1 MSAWETDQQCADQ
14 RDNRCPQMGT
24 FHRNS
29 AEPATISAAGSGG
42 RHKKVP
48 RVRPADVLGGSQA
61 RRLFHDPLGFV
72 ESPDHAANAL
82 WVADLV
88 VLKAIWSI
96 GELDR
101 THFNAPDPPTM
112 C

>member
-1 MSAWETDQQCADQ
+1 M
-14 RDNRCPQMGT
+14 
-24 FHRNS
+24 
-29 AEPATISAAGSGG
+29 AGLRVAFFLGG
-42 RHKKVP
+42 FGARQ
-48 RVRPADVLGGSQA
+48 LGGSQA
-61 RRLFHDPLGFV
+61 RRLFHDPLGFL

-101 THFNAPDPPTM
+101 THFIAQELLTM
-112 C
+112 P

>member
-1 MSAWETDQQCADQ
+1 MSAA
-14 RDNRCPQMGT
+14 
-24 FHRNS
+24 F
-29 AEPATISAAGSGG
+29 SAASPCVNGIGILSGNTQHQA
-42 RHKKVP
+42 RNTESSIELW
-48 RVRPADVLGGSQA
+48 RVFGPALFLGGFGARQLGGSQA
-61 RRLFHDPLGFV
+61 RRLFHDPLGFL

-101 THFNAPDPPTM
+101 THFIAQERLTM
-112 C
+112 P

>member
-1 MSAWETDQQCADQ
+1 MAAFFLGGFGAWQ
-14 RDNRCPQMGT
+14 
-24 FHRNS
+24 
-29 AEPATISAAGSGG
+29 
-42 RHKKVP
+42 
-48 RVRPADVLGGSQA
+48 LGGSQA
-61 RRLFHDPLGFV
+61 RRLFHDPLGFL

-101 THFNAPDPPTM
+101 THFIAQVPLTM
-112 C
+112 P